1 MEFRLTKFKSNRW
14 NSLRRGPEPEA
25 GRKITGKYPV
35 RKPGA
40 WRLFFVKGA
49 VTMRTTTMKPGTMN
63 PKQHSNPA
71 GFRNVRVS
79 RLPAPSSQPRY
90 CQFRVPYP
98 SLF

>member
-1 MEFRLTKFKSNRW
+1 M
-14 NSLRRGPEPEA
+14 
-25 GRKITGKYPV
+25 
-35 RKPGA
+35 
-40 WRLFFVKGA
+40 KGA

-79 RLPAPSSQPRY
+79 ALPAPSSQSRY
-90 CQFRVPYP
+90 RQWPYP

>member
-1 MEFRLTKFKSNRW
+1 
-14 NSLRRGPEPEA
+14 
-25 GRKITGKYPV
+25 
-35 RKPGA
+35 
-40 WRLFFVKGA
+40 
-49 VTMRTTTMKPGTMN
+49 MRTTTMKPGTMN

>member
-1 MEFRLTKFKSNRW
+1 
-14 NSLRRGPEPEA
+14 
-25 GRKITGKYPV
+25 
-35 RKPGA
+35 
-40 WRLFFVKGA
+40 
-49 VTMRTTTMKPGTMN
+49 MRTTTMKPGMMN

-90 CQFRVPYP
+90 SQSPSVKRGFRGSFDWLPYP

>member
-1 MEFRLTKFKSNRW
+1 M
-14 NSLRRGPEPEA
+14 
-25 GRKITGKYPV
+25 
-35 RKPGA
+35 
-40 WRLFFVKGA
+40 KGA

-63 PKQHSNPA
+63 PKQHNSPA

-90 CQFRVPYP
+90 RQFRVPYP

>member
-1 MEFRLTKFKSNRW
+1 MEGGTRVRKREGKS
-14 NSLRRGPEPEA
+14 P
-25 GRKITGKYPV
+25 GKYPV

-40 WRLFFVKGA
+40 QRLFLMKGA

-63 PKQHSNPA
+63 PKQHNNHA
-71 GFRNVRVS
+71 GFRNVRAS

-90 CQFRVPYP
+90 RQFRVPYP